1 MSSLRFTYIYF
12 YYNIKFMKKLKTLS
26 FCLLALLSLSFF
38 SANAQIYDDPNIPKP
53 SSGYGAE
60 GTHAIDSASFPNPNY
75 AGQRVQVFYPTD
87 VTGTVPTI
95 FYNHAYG
102 GYNSQNI
109 LGLLRFAARKGYAIV
124 FVPYQTTGVTVEQRY
139 DNLLTGFKMAA
150 RKYTNIIDTT
160 RVGFLGYSFG
170 GGAAFANSLHCF
182 RKYNWG
188 SNGRFIY
195 AMAQWYSYRLSNEQ
209 LTDSFPSNTKVLVQ
223 VLDDDATNDH
233 RMAIDIFSRINVPNS
248 EKDFIK
254 MRSDTINGYIYS
266 TAHSMPNSATFD
278 ALDYYGYYRLLAA
291 LCDYTFT
298 GSLVGKNV
306 ALGNGSLA
314 QVTMPNGL
322 KPLLQTDSPTVI
334 YPESKYL
341 FPCSSSENVRQAYC
355 PSAVT
360 AVAHVAQNAT
370 VTIYPN
376 PVTNVLYIDLSEQTK
391 AHSLQIFNSLGQ
403 KIWEENVMNQQNLRL
418 DTSLWPSGMYWVNTG
433 TFSQQIVK

>member
-1 MSSLRFTYIYF
+1 MALVVS
-12 YYNIKFMKKLKTLS
+12 TLYH
-26 FCLLALLSLSFF
+26 F
-38 SANAQIYDDPNIPKP
+38 SANAQIYGDPNIPKP
-53 SSGYGAE
+53 SSGYGAD

-87 VTGTVPTI
+87 VTGKVPTI

-102 GYNSQNI
+102 GYDSQNV

-124 FVPYQTTGVTVEQRY
+124 FVPYQTLGVTVEQRY
-139 DNLLTGFKMAA
+139 DNLQTGFKMAA
-150 RKYTNIIDTT
+150 HKYTNIIDTT

-170 GGAAFANSLHCF
+170 GGAAFANSLYFF

-209 LTDSFPSNTKVLVQ
+209 LADSFPSNTKVLVQ
-223 VLDDDATNDH
+223 ILDDDETNDH
-233 RMAIDIFSRINVPNS
+233 RMAIDVFSRINVPSS

-254 MRSDTINGYIYS
+254 MRSDTLNGYVYS
-266 TAHSMPNSATFD
+266 TAHSMPNSSTFD

-306 ALGNGSLA
+306 ALGNGSTA
-314 QVTMPNGL
+314 QIAMPNGL
-322 KPLLQTDSPTVI
+322 KSLQQTDSPTII
-334 YPESKYL
+334 YPQSKYL
-341 FPCSSSENVRQAYC
+341 FPCTSTENPRQNYC

-360 AVAHVAQNAT
+360 AVAKMAEKT
-370 VTIYPN
+370 KIDIYPN
-376 PVTNVLYIDLSEQTK
+376 PIENVLNIAFTEEKSKRT
-391 AHSLQIFNSLGQ
+391 LQIFNSLGQ
-403 KIWEENVMNQQNLRL
+403 KIWEENITNQLNVSI
-418 DTSLWPSGMYWVNTG
+418 DTSRWPHGVYWVDIDN
-433 TFSQQIVK
+433 FRQQIVK